1 MSWKFGQYLEE
12 LLEAKGGR
20 KAGWHPTRLAE
31 KADLSVPYVR
41 WLIHGEASGKKG
53 SPTISVDTLIALSKA
68 LNEPEKNLL
77 AAYKGQSPDEAS
89 NDNSKQILD
98 AIIQVLLQNVPH
110 KVFAEALLAVD
121 GPEKVQQLMAEAKRR
136 YSEKQSGQTP
146 EGS

>member
-53 SPTISVDTLIALSKA
+53 APTISVDTLIALSKA

-77 AAYKGQSPDEAS
+77 AAYKGQNPNEPS
-89 NDNSKQILD
+89 NDNSKQTLNEILN
-98 AIIQVLLQNVPH
+98 VLLKNIPH
-110 KVFAEALLAVD
+110 QVFAEALLAVD
-121 GPEKVQQLMAEAKRR
+121 GPEKVQELLTEAKRR
-136 YSEKQSGQTP
+136 HSEKK
-146 EGS
+146 EE